1 MSYQNIVNLTEER
14 IKKLSVE
21 DFRKIME
28 KATDEEIYLTVKALS
43 AHNMQRIGE
52 CLDIIVC
59 RIVEGQVRE
68 ELK

>member
-21 DFRKIME
+21 DFKKIME
-28 KATDEEIYLTVKALS
+28 KATDDEIYLTIKALS
-43 AHNMQRIGE
+43 AHNMERIGQ
-52 CLDIIVC
+52 CIDIIVC

-68 ELK
+68 GL